1 MTLITSPTNR
11 YVKLAR
17 SLQERSWRAK
27 KGLYL
32 IEGVHLLEAALQ
44 AGASLEVILYSPR
57 IFTTP
62 RGEKLVAGLQRAGC
76 HCLAVTEEIMAG
88 ISTTMTPP
96 GIVAVVPMQEKKPAD
111 LLAVAR
117 PQSTSPLLLIIAAGI
132 QDPGNLGTIWRTALG
147 AGATGLILTRGCV
160 DPYNPKVVRAAMGA
174 TFRLPVAVGV
184 EPSRL
189 ARELREAGLKLVIAD
204 VGAPLTFWQ
213 ADLRPPLALVVGSE
227 NHGPGPEL
235 LAAATDRVG
244 IPLVGPVDSLNA
256 AVAAALLLYEAL
268 RQRQKV

>member
-1 MTLITSPTNR
+1 MALITSPNNR

-17 SLQERSWRAK
+17 SLQDRSWREK

-32 IEGVHLLEAALQ
+32 IEGIHLLEEALQ
-44 AGASLEVILYSPR
+44 AGTSLEVVLHSPR
-57 IFTTP
+57 IFTTS
-62 RGEKLVAGLQRAGC
+62 RGEKLVAGLQRAGYQ
-76 HCLAVTEEIMAG
+76 CLAVTEELMAG

-96 GIVAVVPMQEKKPAD
+96 GIVAVAPMQAKNLAE
-111 LLAVAR
+111 LLAV
-117 PQSTSPLLLIIAAGI
+117 TSPLHSPPLFIIAAGI

-160 DPYNPKVVRAAMGA
+160 DPYNPKVVRSAMGA
-174 TFRLPVAVGV
+174 TFRLPVAGGV
-184 EPSRL
+184 EPALL
-189 ARELREAGLKLVIAD
+189 ARKLQDAGLKLVVAD
-204 VGAPLTFWQ
+204 VGAPLTLWQ
-213 ADLRPPLALVVGSE
+213 VDLRPPLALIVGSE

-235 LAAATDRVG
+235 LAAATERVG

-268 RQRQKV
+268 RQRQGV

>member
-1 MTLITSPTNR
+1 MPLITSPNNR

-17 SLQERSWRAK
+17 SLQDRSWREK
-27 KGLYL
+27 KGFY
-32 IEGVHLLEAALQ
+32 IVEGIHLVEEALQ
-44 AGASLEVILYSPR
+44 AGTPLEVILYSRR

-62 RGEKLVAGLQRAGC
+62 RGEKLVAGLQRAGYQ
-76 HCLAVTEEIMAG
+76 CLAVTEELMAS

-96 GIVAVVPMQEKKPAD
+96 GIVAIVPIPEKSLAA
-111 LLAVAR
+111 LLAEDR
-117 PQSTSPLLLIIAAGI
+117 PHSTTPLLVIAAGI

-147 AGATGLILTRGCV
+147 AGATGLILTRGSV
-160 DPYNPKVVRAAMGA
+160 DPYNPKVVRSAMGA
-174 TFRLPVAVGV
+174 TFRLPVVCGV
-184 EPSRL
+184 EPALL
-189 ARELREAGLKLVIAD
+189 ARELREARLKLVVAE
-204 VGAPLTFWQ
+204 VGAPLTLWQ
-213 ADLRPPLALVVGSE
+213 VDLRPPLALIVGSE

-268 RQRQKV
+268 RQRQGA

>member
-1 MTLITSPTNR
+1 MTFITSPTNR

-17 SLQERSWRAK
+17 SLQDRSWREK

-32 IEGVHLLEAALQ
+32 IEGIHLLEEALQ
-44 AGASLEVILYSPR
+44 AGVPLEVVLYSPQV
-57 IFTTP
+57 FATP
-62 RGEKLVAGLQRAGC
+62 RGEQLVAGLQGAGYR
-76 HCLAVTEEIMAG
+76 CLAVAEDLMTA
-88 ISTTMTPP
+88 ISTTVTPP
-96 GIVAVVPMQEKKPAD
+96 GIVAVAPIWEQHLAA
-111 LLAVAR
+111 LLAAA
-117 PQSTSPLLLIIAAGI
+117 PPSPPPLLMIAAAI

-160 DPYNPKVVRAAMGA
+160 DPYNPKVVRSAMGA
-174 TFRLPVAVGV
+174 TFRLPVTGGV
-184 EPSRL
+184 EPALL
-189 ARELREAGLKLVIAD
+189 ARELREAGLKLVVAD

-268 RQRQKV
+268 RQRRGV

>member
-1 MTLITSPTNR
+1 MELITSAANR

-17 SLQERSWRAK
+17 SLQDRSWRAK

-32 IEGVHLLEAALQ
+32 IEGVHLLEEALQ
-44 AGASLEVILYSPR
+44 AAASLEVVLHSPR
-57 IFTTP
+57 IFNNP
-62 RGEKLVAGLQRAGC
+62 RGEKLVAGLQRAGYQ
-76 HCLAVTEEIMAG
+76 CLAVTEELMAG
-88 ISTTMTPP
+88 ISSTMTPP
-96 GIVAVVPMQEKKPAD
+96 GIVAIAPRRERSLPD

-117 PQSTSPLLLIIAAGI
+117 PQPTSPLLMIAAGI

-147 AGATGLILTRGCV
+147 AGATGLILTRGSV

-174 TFRLPVAVGV
+174 TFRLPVAGGI
-184 EPSRL
+184 EPALL
-189 ARELREAGLKLVIAD
+189 ARELRGAGLPLVVAD
-204 VGAPLTFWQ
+204 VGAPLTLWQ
-213 ADLRPPLALVVGSE
+213 SDLRPPLALVVGSE

-235 LAAATDRVG
+235 LAAATARVG

-268 RQRQKV
+268 RQRQGT